1 VSRINFTFGGELVS
15 WVKVFRLELDCFG
28 VQSVDTIGRCVQHVL
43 IYWQGRRVC
52 DALFVII
59 ILLFVFVCV
68 KLSGLPAIHD
78 MMSAEEHV
86 LSLPPSPK
94 FRAWL
99 ENLTS
104 QVQSFERLVSVRR
117 ERESE
122 RVSITFFLQ
131 SCISKRSHSF
141 NFFYDITSRTSAA
154 VSKPAEPNC
163 NKTRQQEPE
172 TDKEK
177 IAKL

>member
-1 VSRINFTFGGELVS
+1 VSRINFTLFGELVS
-15 WVKVFRLELDCFG
+15 LVKVFRLFRLELDCFG

-86 LSLPPSPK
+86 LSLPP
-94 FRAWL
+94 
-99 ENLTS
+99 
-104 QVQSFERLVSVRR
+104 QVQSMVRKSDLPGSEFRAVGVSQ
-117 ERESE
+117 EGES
-122 RVSITFFLQ
+122 
-131 SCISKRSHSF
+131 K
-141 NFFYDITSRTSAA
+141 
-154 VSKPAEPNC
+154 
-163 NKTRQQEPE
+163 
-172 TDKEK
+172 
-177 IAKL
+177 

>member
-1 VSRINFTFGGELVS
+1 MLYLEKFNNLLGCTIALDPTFGSFTLIKWVS
-15 WVKVFRLELDCFG
+15 HWVNWFLWWKCLDWNLDCFG

-86 LSLPPSPK
+86 LSLPPHQ

-104 QVQSFERLVSVRR
+104 RF
-117 ERESE
+117 
-122 RVSITFFLQ
+122 RVSSGWCQ
-131 SCISKRSHSF
+131 SGGRKR
-141 NFFYDITSRTSAA
+141 
-154 VSKPAEPNC
+154 VSEYHLLSP
-163 NKTRQQEPE
+163 
-172 TDKEK
+172 
-177 IAKL
+177 KLHF